1 MPPPTTAPVA
11 LPAPTD
17 GTGRFGRDQAGRRR
31 FWLMVAL
38 AVAAPLATLMSW
50 GITIER
56 GLPDD
61 WTALLMLVDAV
72 LAVIALVLL
81 PRVLHRD
88 SGPPRWAIDP
98 QREAAALR
106 WGLLVI
112 ACSAFSGGA
121 FLPALV
127 TVASLSARR
136 RPRWIAAAALLLLGV
151 FAVSMLLEGQSSLGG
166 DLLPLALTAVGL
178 TVVLVLMGLYRGSRR
193 ALLHALRRE
202 AQAAQASQVARAD
215 QARAAERTR
224 IAREMHDTVSHR
236 LALVALHAG
245 GLEYRDDLTP
255 EQVRSA
261 MGTIRQAVQEA
272 SEELANT
279 LAVLRSDGGDVI
291 PAPRMADVHE
301 VIAAVTQA
309 GADVT
314 TELSLPDL
322 EPPATVIAHLHRVV
336 QESLT
341 NALKHAAGEP
351 ITVSIQ
357 GAPADGIQVVVRNPV
372 PDHTVVAMGSR
383 VGLVGLRERLALAG
397 GTFEARRQG
406 QDFVVQAWLPWQR

>member
-1 MPPPTTAPVA
+1 
-11 LPAPTD
+11 
-17 GTGRFGRDQAGRRR
+17 
-31 FWLMVAL
+31 MVAL